1 MYQLY
6 QFFISDLNLPYTI
19 ALTIV
24 FGVAML
30 EGLALLVG
38 ASLMSLLDDL
48 VDINIDTDA
57 EVSSGGLTSLLG
69 WLCLNKLPLLVWLV
83 LLLTSFALGGL
94 IYNYIMVIT
103 VNLDIL
109 FWLSKPVA
117 LITALLSTHYLGEK
131 IAKIIPKNE
140 SSATS
145 TSEFAGRVATITLG
159 KASIGNAA
167 QAVLIDD
174 YQQKHYVMV
183 EPEQADQTFL
193 QGSSVVLLEKK
204 ATSWTAASL

>member
-1 MYQLY
+1 
-6 QFFISDLNLPYTI
+6 
-19 ALTIV
+19 
-24 FGVAML
+24 ML
-30 EGLALLVG
+30 EGLALLIG

-48 VDINIDTDA
+48 VDIDIDTQA
-57 EVSSGGLTSLLG
+57 NISNGGLTSLLG

-94 IYNYIMVIT
+94 IYNYIVIT
-103 VNLDIL
+103 TIQFEFL

-117 LITALLSTHYLGEK
+117 LITALISTHYLGAR
-131 IAKIIPKNE
+131 IAKVIPKNE

-145 TSEFAGRVATITLG
+145 TTEFAGRVATITLG
-159 KASIGNAA
+159 KASSGNAA

-183 EPEQADQTFL
+183 EPEQKTQEFP
-193 QGSSVVLLEKK
+193 QGTDVVLLEKK
-204 ATSWTAASL
+204 ASSWIAASLKQ